1 MDSREIESI
10 SKRIATLWGEA
21 LKKRRLVFSGSEKSG
36 QSNDL
41 NVASQS
47 GSSTG
52 TTNPFLNVLWRRSQQ
67 SLVYNDSEIMEL
79 ALEYIPLQT
88 LYEKAEEAAEEIE
101 DTTVD
106 DELVRS
112 MMHWFK
118 TEFFSWVDQPPCDHC
133 HGSTVGSGTDTPN
146 RKERNDGANV
156 VELYKCQNCRRTT
169 RFPRYTSIPKLL
181 ETRRGRCGEWAD
193 CFTLCCRSIGAEARL
208 VLDTTDHVWT
218 EVYSEHHQ
226 RWIHCDPCE
235 DAFDTPLVYSEG
247 WNKKLAYCIAFS
259 PKEVVDVTK
268 RYTIK
273 WDETLKRRTLTSEED
288 LAKCIS
294 DICAVRQKD
303 LNNETLA
310 ILRERRDMEKKELE
324 ESIKRTHVDIS
335 QMSGRKSGSLE
346 WRITRGE
353 FDGGNAESA
362 NIMKPYLT
370 DYKIQAE
377 YPDFSTLDFLGTAC
391 PLLNDQSLES
401 QNPAEKTI
409 RLTQAIQSQCGG
421 VFLKNTINLIDPQ
434 VKGLEIE
441 FSLRITDA
449 AGGPAYGGADG
460 LALVIQAQKHALL
473 GNGDSG
479 MGYDGLRDSLAI
491 EFDTY
496 KNVDRYN
503 DPSDNHI
510 SVHGRLPPNANSA
523 SHNHSLGHTSKIPAL
538 NDGKWIDVRARFMT
552 EANIVE
558 VSLKQ
563 NSQDYN
569 VVLAVKNVEINEYLN
584 HSSDIV
590 IGFSA
595 GTGGLV
601 QNNDIKFTR
610 VALYRS

>member
-10 SKRIATLWGEA
+10 SKRIATLWTES
-21 LKKRRLVFSGSEKSG
+21 LKKRRLLFSRSEHSASSDSRPG
-36 QSNDL
+36 QGNHFIES
-41 NVASQS
+41 
-47 GSSTG
+47 
-52 TTNPFLNVLWRRSQQ
+52 LWHRSQR
-67 SLVYNDSEIMEL
+67 SLVYDDSEIMEL

-88 LYEKAEEAAEEIE
+88 LYEHAEKAADEND

-106 DELVRS
+106 DELVKS

-118 TEFFSWVDQPPCDHC
+118 TEFFTWVDQPACNYC
-133 HGSTVGSGTDTPN
+133 QGSTTKYGSDTGT
-146 RKERNDGANV
+146 KQEKQDGANV
-156 VELYKCQNCRRTT
+156 VELYKCQKCRKIT

-193 CFTLCCRSIGAEARL
+193 CFTLCCRSVGAEARL

-218 EVYSEHHQ
+218 EIYSEHHQ

-273 WDETLKRRTLTSEED
+273 WDETLQRRTLTSEEE
-288 LAKCIS
+288 LAKSIS
-294 DICAVRQKD
+294 DMCAMRQRN

-310 ILRERRDMEKKELE
+310 ILRERRDMERKELE
-324 ESIKRTHVDIS
+324 ESIKRTHVS
-335 QMSGRKSGSLE
+335 TSEMTGRKSGSLE
-346 WRITRGE
+346 WRSQRGE
-353 FDGGNAESA
+353 FDGVNAESSR
-362 NIMKPYLT
+362 IIKPYLN
-370 DYKIQAE
+370 DYKVQTE
-377 YPDFSTLDFLGTAC
+377 NPEFSTLEFLGAAS
-391 PLLNDQSLES
+391 PLLSDLDTSP
-401 QNPAEKTI
+401 NPLAKPI

-421 VFLKNTINLIDPQ
+421 VFLKDTVNLMDPQ
-434 VKGLEIE
+434 IKGLEIE
-441 FSLRITDA
+441 FSLRVTNSE
-449 AGGPAYGGADG
+449 GGPAWGGADG
-460 LALVIQAQKHALL
+460 LALVIQAQKNVLL

-479 MGYDGLRDSLAI
+479 MGYDGLVDSLAI

-510 SVHGRLPPNANSA
+510 SLHGRLPPNPNSA
-523 SHNHSLGHTSKIPAL
+523 SHTHSLGQTSKIPPL
-538 NDGKWIDVRARFMT
+538 NDGQWIDVRARFLTAENM
-552 EANIVE
+552 VE
-558 VSLKQ
+558 VALRK
-563 NSQDYN
+563 DTPTYN
-569 VVLAVKNVEINEYLN
+569 VVLTVNDVQITKYLN
-584 HSSDIV
+584 NSSNTV
-590 IGFSA
+590 IGFTA

-601 QNNDIKFTR
+601 QNNDISLTR